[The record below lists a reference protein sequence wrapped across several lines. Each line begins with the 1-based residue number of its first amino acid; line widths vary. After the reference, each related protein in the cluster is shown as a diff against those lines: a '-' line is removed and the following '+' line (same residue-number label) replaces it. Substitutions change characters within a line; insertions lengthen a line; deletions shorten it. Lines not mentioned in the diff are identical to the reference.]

1 MDFFGVFCLAVLV
14 FMVIFT
20 NILFRRKLSIKKIK
34 DKKIKI
40 YYLIISIISLPIS
53 LVIVYNF
60 QLAIEDFFNIKLLNI
75 NDIRI
80 IIRMYILTS
89 IVIIYAFLH
98 FFIDK
103 LFFKKIIKKSKI
115 EEYNEIGKPIDY

>member
-14 FMVIFT
+14 FMVIFA

-40 YYLIISIISLPIS
+40 YYLIISIISLPIA

-75 NDIRI
+75 NDNRI
-80 IIRMYILTS
+80 IIRMFIFTS
-89 IVIIYAFLH
+89 IVIIYAFLQ

>member
-40 YYLIISIISLPIS
+40 YYLIISIISLPIA

-115 EEYNEIGKPIDY
+115 EEYNEIGKLIDY

>member
-14 FMVIFT
+14 FMVIFA

-40 YYLIISIISLPIS
+40 YYLIISIISLPIA

-103 LFFKKIIKKSKI
+103 LFLKKIIKKSKI
-115 EEYNEIGKPIDY
+115 EEYNEIGKLIDY

>member
-115 EEYNEIGKPIDY
+115 EEYNEIGKLIDY

>member
-40 YYLIISIISLPIS
+40 YYLIISIISLPIA

-103 LFFKKIIKKSKI
+103 LFFKKIIKKSNI
-115 EEYNEIGKPIDY
+115 EEYNEIGKLIDY

>member
-14 FMVIFT
+14 LMVIFT

-40 YYLIISIISLPIS
+40 YYLIISIISLPIA